1 MKNIDLIS
9 SLQQESQTTP
19 EPKVIFLIFLI
30 IFIYRKKKKNGIGQ
44 IMMTMKRKN

>member
-19 EPKVIFLIFLI
+19 EPKVIFLI

>member
-44 IMMTMKRKN
+44 IMTMMKRKN